1 MIQNAMEAGE
11 PRRVLAGGH
20 EAVRGVPFP
29 VARGQLRAL
38 SGTDRARS
46 RAAQQELPGE
56 VTA

>member
-1 MIQNAMEAGE
+1 MTQNAMEAGE
-11 PRRVLAGGH
+11 PRRVPAGGY

-46 RAAQQELPGE
+46 WAAQPELPGE